1 MNKEHPEDNAQ
12 SRFTAFWM
20 IVISLLVFVA
30 GISFILWFNS
40 SNEDAAANQIESG
53 RAKKRAENLV
63 AVNQQ
68 QRALISQAEVVDKTK
83 NLVRIP
89 VKAGMKLVLPELRKQ
104 KAAVSKV
111 VVPGS
116 PTSLKA
122 AQVKPAAT
130 EKKAPEA
137 AKAETAKAAPE
148 KAAAAKAAVEKK

>member
-53 RAKKRAENLV
+53 RAKRRAENLV
-63 AVNQQ
+63 VVNQQ
-68 QRALISQAEVVDKTK
+68 QQQLITQAEVVDKAK

-89 VKAGMKLVLPELRKQ
+89 VKEGMKLVLPELRKQ

-111 VVPGS
+111 VIPGS
-116 PTSLKA
+116 PTSLKQT
-122 AQVKPAAT
+122 QVKKPAAS
-130 EKKAPEA
+130 EKKAPAA
-137 AKAETAKAAPE
+137 AKPGAAKAAP
-148 KAAAAKAAVEKK
+148 AKAAVEKK